1 MLLLLAKLSTNISQ
15 EEFDRLEAALS
26 PIVHIGQDQVSSEY
40 RGLRQSTEY
49 RVQVFTVY
57 YQGWQETTDAALT
70 FVLRTSLAK
79 PGRENQGATP
89 ITLEEAKETSRIKKH
104 VSSVM
109 DRITKGGKLVD
120 IDILPEQSPFV
131 SDVNHTETFEKPDFE
146 VVGTKIQPQ
155 TGGGP
160 DAVPP
165 GSQFGE
171 SGERLRSARTRT
183 ARSARARPVSG
194 LSQAGWREEREE
206 IPPDG
211 PVDLEELERDL
222 PALPTLQPKIAEIK
236 TEKGIESPLEIFPT
250 APASEDDI
258 W

>member
-1 MLLLLAKLSTNISQ
+1 ML
-15 EEFDRLEAALS
+15 
-26 PIVHIGQDQVSSEY
+26 
-40 RGLRQSTEY
+40 
-49 RVQVFTVY
+49 TVCS
-57 YQGWQETTDAALT
+57 QGWQETTDAALT

-131 SDVNHTETFEKPDFE
+131 SDVNHTETFEQSDFE
-146 VVGTKIQPQ
+146 IVGTKIEPQ
-155 TGGGP
+155 REGGP
-160 DAVPP
+160 VVPP

-171 SGERLRSARTRT
+171 SGERLRSARTRSARSAT
-183 ARSARARPVSG
+183 ARSRPVSG
-194 LSQAGWREEREE
+194 LSLSPWNDDGDE

-211 PVDLEELERDL
+211 PVDLEELER
-222 PALPTLQPKIAEIK
+222 ALPPLQPKITEIK
-236 TEKGIESPLEIFPT
+236 AEKGIESPLEIFPT

>member
-1 MLLLLAKLSTNISQ
+1 MTC
-15 EEFDRLEAALS
+15 
-26 PIVHIGQDQVSSEY
+26 
-40 RGLRQSTEY
+40 
-49 RVQVFTVY
+49 
-57 YQGWQETTDAALT
+57 QGWQETTDAALT

-109 DRITKGGKLVD
+109 DRITKGGKLTD

-131 SDVNHTETFEKPDFE
+131 SDVNHTESFEKSDLE
-146 VVGTKIQPQ
+146 LVGSQIQLQPQ
-155 TGGGP
+155 RGGTDDDGGP
-160 DAVPP
+160 AVPP
-165 GSQFGE
+165 GSHFGE
-171 SGERLRSARTRT
+171 SGERLRSARTR
-183 ARSARARPVSG
+183 SARAASARSRPVSG
-194 LSQAGWREEREE
+194 LSLTDWREGREGREE

-211 PVDLEELERDL
+211 PVDLEELER
-222 PALPTLQPKIAEIK
+222 ALPPLQPKIAEIK

>member
-1 MLLLLAKLSTNISQ
+1 MTTNDLIYIEGKLNCNLLVILRLLLLLAKLSTNLSQ
-15 EEFDRLEAALS
+15 AEYERLEAALS
-26 PIVHIGQDQVSSEY
+26 PVVHIGQA
-40 RGLRQSTEY
+40 
-49 RVQVFTVY
+49 
-57 YQGWQETTDAALT
+57 QGWQETTDAALT

-89 ITLEEAKETSRIKKH
+89 ITLEPAKETSRIKKH

-109 DRITKGGKLVD
+109 DRITKGGKLED

-131 SDVNHTETFEKPDFE
+131 SDVNHTETFGKSEDFE
-146 VVGTKIQPQ
+146 VVGTKIEALQGEEA
-155 TGGGP
+155 GG
-160 DAVPP
+160 AVPL

-171 SGERLRSARTRT
+171 SGERLRSARSRSART
-183 ARSARARPVSG
+183 ARSRPVSG
-194 LSQAGWREEREE
+194 LSQWSGGEGGDSV
-206 IPPDG
+206 PPDG
-211 PVDLEELERDL
+211 PVDLEELER
-222 PALPTLQPKIAEIK
+222 ALPPLQPKIAEIK